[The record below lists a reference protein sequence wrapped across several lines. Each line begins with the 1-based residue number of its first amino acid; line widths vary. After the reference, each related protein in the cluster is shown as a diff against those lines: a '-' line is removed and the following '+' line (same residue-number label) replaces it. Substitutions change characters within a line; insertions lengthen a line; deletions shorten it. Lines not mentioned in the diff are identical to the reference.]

1 MFCLLAAES
10 SNPLSVDLLPILTS
24 IVVFLLFFALLKVA
38 VWPKII
44 KGLDDREQK
53 ILHEIESAE
62 EAREKAAAAQAEYE
76 QSLVEARQEA
86 ASMIAQAK
94 ADAKATADE
103 LIARN
108 QSELTEMKQKAAQDI
123 EHAKQAAI
131 GALHAEAGML
141 ATAVATKILQ
151 REVSVSDQQRLVDE
165 ALAELGQVQ
174 DS

>member
-1 MFCLLAAES
+1 MFCLLAAEG
-10 SNPLSVDLLPILTS
+10 SNPLSVDLMPIITS
-24 IVVFLLFFALLKVA
+24 IVVFLMFFGVLRVA
-38 VWPKII
+38 VWPKIL

-62 EAREKAAAAQAEYE
+62 EAREKASAAQAEYE

-86 ASMIAQAK
+86 AGMIAQAK
-94 ADAKATADE
+94 ADAKATADD

-108 QSELTEMKQKAAQDI
+108 QADLTDMKQKATQDI

-131 GALHAEAGML
+131 SALHAEAGQL

-151 REVSVSDQQRLVDE
+151 REISVTDQQRLVEE

-174 DS
+174 ES